1 MGLRYYT
8 QLIQDSFLRTA
19 SLQNAEEH
27 TNWKEAALLAII
39 DEIRHIFSLCF
50 ENPVTAVIIRDLP
63 IDFTTFRDVRN
74 LLSINRVSPDVV
86 VLIQTGA
93 DELEQLI
100 KDVRKYFLPQ
110 AKELMGISNLKP
122 KNRVLQ
128 REQRTIRQLIIC
140 TFPDNLNRLD
150 TLAGELKNILA
161 LIY

>member
-1 MGLRYYT
+1 MRPSYTT
-8 QLIQDSFLRTA
+8 QLIDGFIA
-19 SLQNAEEH
+19 QNSSQYS
-27 TNWKEAALLAII
+27 NWKETALLEVI
-39 DEIRHIFSLCF
+39 DEMRHIFSLCF

-74 LLSINRVSPDVV
+74 LLSITRVSPDVV
-86 VLIQTGA
+86 VLIETGA

-122 KNRVLQ
+122 KNTILQ
-128 REQRTIRQLIIC
+128 HDQRTIRQLIIC
-140 TFPDNLNRLD
+140 AFPDNLDRLD
-150 TLAGELKNILA
+150 SLTGELKNILA

>member
-1 MGLRYYT
+1 VRPSYTT
-8 QLIQDSFLRTA
+8 QLIDGFIA
-19 SLQNAEEH
+19 QNSSQYS
-27 TNWKEAALLAII
+27 NWKETALLEVI
-39 DEIRHIFSLCF
+39 DEMRHIFSLCF

-74 LLSINRVSPDVV
+74 LLSITRVSPDVV
-86 VLIQTGA
+86 VLIETGA

-122 KNRVLQ
+122 KNTILQ
-128 REQRTIRQLIIC
+128 HDQRTIRQLIIC
-140 TFPDNLNRLD
+140 AFPDNLDRLD
-150 TLAGELKNILA
+150 SLTGELKNILA